1 MSESKSIMKFGYG
14 LSEQDLID
22 LEEIENEERCHEI
35 AVEINTIRK
44 NTMREMIYA
53 SCEIGRLLCEAKEKL
68 PHGAWGAWLSE
79 NFDYSQST
87 ANNLMRLHKAYGQPD
102 QLDMFFSSE
111 ERMQIFGKLTPSQAL
126 ALLPLP
132 EPERIEFVQSHD
144 MDKTSVRDIEKE
156 IKAREDAEKRAELAE
171 KEQKK
176 LEEELDERA
185 REDREIKLE
194 ADKLRSELDSIKKQ
208 KEAKAAALSASEK
221 KAIKEKLQKE
231 FDKKLEAEKKALSL
245 KLTEEQKKNGE
256 LEASLENAKKEAS
269 EALEKEYVKR
279 LLEADERVRAAEKKA
294 QNASNASVQRF
305 SVLFEQL
312 QSTYSAMSR
321 LLGDIKAD
329 EPELAAKLVTSLRG
343 ILEKMVGG
351 LVP

>member
-1 MSESKSIMKFGYG
+1 MSEFKPGEGLAYG
-14 LSEQDLID
+14 LSDID
-22 LEEIENEERCHEI
+22 LMQLDEIEKEERCNDI
-35 AVEINTIRK
+35 VIEINAIRK

-68 PHGAWGAWLSE
+68 PHGAWGTWLSE

-132 EPERIEFVQSHD
+132 EPERLEFVQSHD
-144 MDKTSVRDIEKE
+144 MDETSVRDIEKE
-156 IKAREDAEKRAELAE
+156 IKARKEAEERADLAE
-171 KEQKK
+171 RERKK
-176 LEEELDERA
+176 MGEELDEYA
-185 REDREIKLE
+185 RESRELE
-194 ADKLRSELDSIKKQ
+194 LEVDKLRSELDSIKKQ
-208 KEAKAAALSASEK
+208 KETKVAALTASEK

-231 FDKKLEAEKKALSL
+231 FDKKLEAEKKVLSD

-256 LEASLENAKKEAS
+256 LERCLEDAKKEAS
-269 EALEKEYVKR
+269 QELEKEYIKR

-294 QNASNASVQRF
+294 HSASNATVQRF
-305 SVLFEQL
+305 SILFEQF
-312 QSTYSAMSR
+312 QSTYSSMAS
-321 LLGDIKAD
+321 LLTQIKD
-329 EPELAAKLVTSLRG
+329 EDSELSLKLTAALHG
-343 ILEKMVGG
+343 ILDKMGGG
-351 LVP
+351 L